1 MTNSI
6 GWKMQM
12 ATPLVALLASF
23 ATAGA
28 TAQDIGGRVA
38 QSGFLINIGS
48 RLCADVAA
56 TGGREGGNVQLDECR
71 AGRAEWDVVEL
82 GQNDFAFQNRATGQ
96 VLDVQNASRADGGN
110 VQQWTWNRSDAQRW
124 SVETVRGAYQI
135 VNRGSGKCL
144 EVQGRGNTI
153 GANIAQY
160 RCTGDDNQL
169 WRVDTARGGAG
180 TGNIRDDLRN
190 ALRGVLPV
198 PITPAAP
205 VTQDVRPAGRTLYT
219 GMIHSR
225 ITGKCVDVEG
235 ASAADG
241 ADVRQWSCNG
251 SNAQL
256 WDVIDLG
263 RNEVAFISNAGNK
276 AMEAIGNVRQGN
288 ADVVQNRWMAIPT
301 QRWRMEPIQGGF
313 SRIVNVGSGKCLDLA
328 AGGTTDG
335 TNIIQYDCHVEPN
348 QQWRI
353 EIRGGNSGTGWGGY
367 RPNPNW
373 YAPNQQY
380 QEEPPAYL
388 VGDFKGY
395 NNYFRSNIQLSIH
408 TDGVVIATLDGGQKI
423 LGYYRGDQLFLGNAR
438 YDVEQERSG
447 FRLRPTGQAG
457 APVSYVRARYDSPT
471 RSR

>member
-1 MTNSI
+1 MKT
-6 GWKMQM
+6 GKVWTTQM
-12 ATPLVALLASF
+12 AAPLVALLASL
-23 ATAGA
+23 ATAA
-28 TAQDIGGRVA
+28 AMAQDIGGRVT
-38 QSGFLINIGS
+38 QSGFLINVGS
-48 RLCADVAA
+48 RLCADVISG
-56 TGGREGGNVQLDECR
+56 GGREGGNVQLGECR
-71 AGRAEWDVVEL
+71 GSRAEWDLVEL
-82 GQNDFAFQNRATGQ
+82 GPNDYAIQNRSTGQ
-96 VLDVQNASRADGGN
+96 VLDVQYSSRDDGGN

-124 SVETVRGAYQI
+124 SVETVRGALQI
-135 VNRGSGKCL
+135 INRGSGKCL

-169 WRVDTARGGAG
+169 WRVDTSQAGAG

-190 ALRGVLPV
+190 AIRGVLPV
-198 PITPAAP
+198 PVAP
-205 VTQDVRPAGRTLYT
+205 PTQDVRPAGRTLYT

-225 ITGKCVDVEG
+225 VTGKCVDVEG
-235 ASAADG
+235 ANPNDG

-263 RNEVAFISNAGNK
+263 RNEIAFISNTGNK
-276 AMEAIGNVRQGN
+276 AMEAIGSVRQGN
-288 ADVVQNRWMAIPT
+288 ADVVQNRWSAGPN
-301 QRWRMEPIQGGF
+301 QRWRMEPIEAGF
-313 SRIVNVGSGKCLDLA
+313 SRIVNIGSGKCLDLA
-328 AGGTTDG
+328 AGGAADG
-335 TNIIQYDCHVEPN
+335 TNIIQYDCHLGPN

-353 EIRGGNSGTGWGGY
+353 EIRGGSSGTGWGGY

-373 YAPNQQY
+373 YAPNQRY

-395 NNYFRSNIQLSIH
+395 NSYYQSSIQLSIY

-423 LGYYRGDQLFLGNAR
+423 LGYYRGEQLFLGNAR
-438 YDVEQERSG
+438 YDIEQERTG
-447 FRLRPTGQAG
+447 FRLKPSGQAG
-457 APVSYVRARYDSPT
+457 APVSYVRVRYDSPT